1 LILLRGWRSIACQA
15 GKMPLPHDGR
25 PATKETM
32 RMKALRRAMT
42 CALGGAALA
51 ATMSL
56 PAMAQQ
62 PAAGGNAATL
72 DAIRARGTLICGV
85 NTGLAGFAQ
94 PDSQGVWRGFDVDYC
109 RAVAIALWND
119 ASKVRYVPTTAQN
132 RFTALQSGEV
142 DMLAR
147 NTTWTLSRDTSLG
160 FDFTGINFYDG
171 QGFMVKASAGV
182 RTARELDGAT
192 ICVQP
197 GTTTEQNLTDWA
209 RAARIRF
216 TPVVIERLEEVVQ
229 AYVAGRCDAYTTDVS
244 GLAATRSAQPNPR
257 EHVILPDV
265 ISKEP
270 LGPLIRHGDQRFAD
284 LLRWIH
290 FGLVGA
296 EELGLTAANVQQRAS
311 DTNPEVQ
318 RMLGRSGDLG
328 RMLGV
333 DNAFM
338 VNIIR
343 TLGNYGEIFT
353 RNLEPIGIQR
363 GPNALWTQ
371 GGLQYAPPFR

>member
-1 LILLRGWRSIACQA
+1 
-15 GKMPLPHDGR
+15 
-25 PATKETM
+25 
-32 RMKALRRAMT
+32 MKAMSLAIRRAV
-42 CALGGAALA
+42 GGAALA
-51 ATMSL
+51 AAIGL
-56 PAMAQQ
+56 PALAQTPA
-62 PAAGGNAATL
+62 PAAGTSPTL

-109 RAVAIALWND
+109 RAVAIALFND

-142 DMLAR
+142 DMLSR

-171 QGFMVKASAGV
+171 QGFMVKTSTGV
-182 RTARELDGAT
+182 RRAADLNGAT

-209 RAARIRF
+209 RTNRIRF

-244 GLAATRSAQPNPR
+244 GLAAVRSAQPRPA
-257 EHVILPDV
+257 EHTILPDV

-270 LGPLIRHGDQRFAD
+270 LGPLVRHGDQRFAD

-290 FGLVGA
+290 FGLVAA
-296 EELGLTAANVQQRAS
+296 EELGITAANAEQMLAS
-311 DTNPEVQ
+311 STNPEVQ
-318 RMLGRSGDLG
+318 RMLGRTGDLG

-338 VNIIR
+338 LNIIR
-343 TLGNYGEIFT
+343 ALGNYGEIFE
-353 RNLEPIGIQR
+353 RNLGPIGLQR

>member
-1 LILLRGWRSIACQA
+1 MKPLR
-15 GKMPLPHDGR
+15 L
-25 PATKETM
+25 
-32 RMKALRRAMT
+32 ALTR
-42 CALGGAALA
+42 ALGAAALVATTA
-51 ATMSL
+51 AVV
-56 PAMAQQ
+56 PAPALAQQ
-62 PAAGGNAATL
+62 QQQVSGPTL
-72 DAIRARGTLICGV
+72 DAVRQRGHLICGV

-109 RAVAIALWND
+109 RAVAVALFND
-119 ASKVRYVPTTAQN
+119 PDRVRFIPTTAQA

-142 DMLAR
+142 DLLAR

-160 FDFTGINFYDG
+160 FDFIGINFYDG
-171 QGFMVKASAGV
+171 QGFMVKASTGV
-182 RTARELDGAT
+182 DSALELEGAT

-209 RAARIRF
+209 RAHNINF
-216 TPVVIERLEEVVQ
+216 QPVVIERLEELVG
-229 AYVAGRCDAYTTDVS
+229 AYNAGRCDAYTTDVS
-244 GLAATRSAQPNPR
+244 GLAATRAVQPNPND
-257 EHVILPDV
+257 HTILPEV

-270 LGPLIRHGDQRFAD
+270 LGPLVRHGDQAFAD
-284 LLRWIH
+284 LVRWIH
-290 FGLVGA
+290 FGLLNA
-296 EELGLTAANVQQRAS
+296 EEFGITSENVEQVAQTDDRP
-311 DTNPEVQ
+311 DVQ
-318 RMLGRSGDLG
+318 RLVGRSGDLG

-338 VNIIR
+338 VNVIR
-343 TLGNYGEIFT
+343 ALGNYGEMFA

>member
-1 LILLRGWRSIACQA
+1 
-15 GKMPLPHDGR
+15 
-25 PATKETM
+25 
-32 RMKALRRAMT
+32 MKALRLAMVG
-42 CALGGAALA
+42 ALGGLALA
-51 ATMSL
+51 ATASL
-56 PAMAQQ
+56 PALAQQ
-62 PAAGGNAATL
+62 PAAGTAATL
-72 DAIRARGTLICGV
+72 DAVRARGTLICGV
-85 NTGLAGFAQ
+85 TTGLAGFAQ

-109 RAVAIALWND
+109 RAVAIAIFND
-119 ASKVRYVPTTAQN
+119 ASKVRYVPTTAQA

-171 QGFMVKASAGV
+171 QGFMVKTALGV
-182 RTARELDGAT
+182 RSARELEGAT

-197 GTTTEQNLTDWA
+197 GTTTEQNLSDWA
-209 RAARIRF
+209 RANRIRF

-244 GLAATRSAQPNPR
+244 GLAATRSAQPRPA
-257 EHVILPDV
+257 EHTILPDV

-270 LGPLIRHGDQRFAD
+270 LGPLIRHGDQRFGD

-290 FGLVGA
+290 FGLLTA
-296 EELGLTAANVQQRAS
+296 EELGITSANVQQAVTGDNRPDA
-311 DTNPEVQ
+311 Q
-318 RMLGRSGDLG
+318 RLVGRTGDLG

-338 VNIIR
+338 VNIVR
-343 TLGNYGEIFT
+343 ELGNYGEIFQ
-353 RNLEPIGIQR
+353 RHLGPIGLQR

>member
-1 LILLRGWRSIACQA
+1 
-15 GKMPLPHDGR
+15 
-25 PATKETM
+25 
-32 RMKALRRAMT
+32 MKAMSLAIRRAV
-42 CALGGAALA
+42 GGAALA
-51 ATMSL
+51 AAIGL
-56 PAMAQQ
+56 PALAQTPA
-62 PAAGGNAATL
+62 PAAGTSPTL

-109 RAVAIALWND
+109 RAVAIALFND

-142 DMLAR
+142 DMLSR

-171 QGFMVKASAGV
+171 QGFMVKTSTGV
-182 RTARELDGAT
+182 RRAADLNGAT

-209 RAARIRF
+209 RTNRIRF

-244 GLAATRSAQPNPR
+244 GLAAVRSAQPRPA
-257 EHVILPDV
+257 EHTILPDV

-270 LGPLIRHGDQRFAD
+270 LGPLVRHGDQRFAD

-290 FGLVGA
+290 FGLVAA
-296 EELGLTAANVQQRAS
+296 EELGITAANAEQMLAS
-311 DTNPEVQ
+311 STNPEVQ
-318 RMLGRSGDLG
+318 RMLGRTGDLG

-338 VNIIR
+338 LNIVR
-343 TLGNYGEIFT
+343 ALGNYGEIFE
-353 RNLEPIGIQR
+353 RNLGPIGLQR

>member
-1 LILLRGWRSIACQA
+1 
-15 GKMPLPHDGR
+15 
-25 PATKETM
+25 
-32 RMKALRRAMT
+32 MKALRLTMT
-42 CALGGAALA
+42 RALGGAALA
-51 ATMSL
+51 TALSL

-62 PAAGGNAATL
+62 PAAGGAAATL
-72 DAIRARGTLICGV
+72 DAVRARGTLICGV

-119 ASKVRYVPTTAQN
+119 PSKVRYVPTTAQN

-142 DMLAR
+142 DMLSR

-171 QGFMVKASAGV
+171 QGFMVKASTGV
-182 RTARELDGAT
+182 RRARDLEGAT

-209 RAARIRF
+209 RTNRVRF
-216 TPVVIERLEEVVQ
+216 TPVVIENLQEVVA

-244 GLAATRSAQPNPR
+244 GLAAVRSAQQRPAD
-257 EHVILPDV
+257 HTILPDV

-270 LGPLIRHGDQRFAD
+270 LGPLVRHGDQRFTD

-290 FGLVGA
+290 FGLLGA
-296 EELGLTAANVQQRAS
+296 EELGITAANVAQEATAS
-311 DTNPEVQ
+311 GNPEVQ
-318 RMLGRSGDLG
+318 RMLGRTGDLG

-343 TLGNYGEIFT
+343 QLGNYGEIFE
-353 RNLEPIGIQR
+353 RHLGPIGLQR

-371 GGLQYAPPFR
+371 GGLQYSPPFR

>member
-1 LILLRGWRSIACQA
+1 
-15 GKMPLPHDGR
+15 M
-25 PATKETM
+25 
-32 RMKALRRAMT
+32 
-42 CALGGAALA
+42 GAALVA
-51 ATMSL
+51 SAMAL

-62 PAAGGNAATL
+62 PASATL
-72 DAIRARGTLICGV
+72 DAIRSRGTLVCGV

-109 RAVAIALWND
+109 RAVAVALFND

-160 FDFTGINFYDG
+160 FDFPAISFYDG
-171 QGFMVKASAGV
+171 QGFMVKAALGV

-209 RAARIRF
+209 RANRVNF
-216 TPVVIERLEEVVQ
+216 TPVVIERIEEVVG
-229 AYVAGRCDAYTTDVS
+229 AFVAGRCDAYTTDVS
-244 GLAATRSAQPNPR
+244 GLAATRSSQPRPADY
-257 EHVILPDV
+257 VILPDV

-270 LGPLIRHGDQRFAD
+270 LGPLVRHGDQRFSD
-284 LLRWIH
+284 LVRWVH
-290 FGLVGA
+290 FGLVAA
-296 EELGLTAANVQQRAS
+296 EELGITAANVQQMAAS
-311 DTNPEVQ
+311 DTRPEVQ
-318 RMLGRSGDLG
+318 RMLGRNGELG
-328 RMLGV
+328 KMLGV
-333 DNAFM
+333 SDAWL
-338 VNIIR
+338 VNVIR
-343 TLGNYGEIFT
+343 AVGNYGEVFERHLT
-353 RNLEPIGIQR
+353 PIGIQR
-363 GPNALWTQ
+363 GPNAVWPTA